1 VVGGYRSHYFLPPPD
16 WLFAGRGLELR
27 PVVFR
32 IMEVEHEREII
43 GPASS
48 YYVSQRLR
56 LHYVDWG
63 NESAPPL
70 LLIHGNK
77 DHARSWDWV
86 ARSLR
91 DEYHVIAPDLR
102 GHGDSAWAIGGHYM
116 LNEFVLDIAQ
126 LIETLGLHPVTI
138 VSHSLGG
145 AVALQYAAVYPERVH
160 KLVAIEGLGPP
171 PEMLKKHLGS
181 PPWKL
186 IKNWIEQVRGLS
198 GRQPRRYPD
207 IDAAARRM
215 QEENSFLSPEQ
226 ARHLT
231 VHGMA
236 RNEDGTFSWKFDNY
250 TRAFFPQ
257 SFDPSQRKGMWERI
271 SCPTLLIRG
280 SESWA
285 SDPEQ
290 DGRAD
295 AFQQAELVN
304 IEGAGHWVHHDRLS
318 EFLGVVRRFLA
329 GKTD

>member
-1 VVGGYRSHYFLPPPD
+1 MVSNHN
-16 WLFAGRGLELR
+16 
-27 PVVFR
+27 
-32 IMEVEHEREII
+32 REII

-56 LHYVDWG
+56 LHFVDWG
-63 NESAPPL
+63 NEEAPPL

-86 ARSLR
+86 ARELR

-116 LNEFVLDIAQ
+116 INEFVLDIAQ
-126 LIETLGLHPVTI
+126 LISTLGLQPLTI
-138 VSHSLGG
+138 VAHSLGG
-145 AVALQYAAVYPERVH
+145 AVALQYAAVYPEHVS

-171 PEMLKKHLGS
+171 PKMIEEHINA

-186 IKNWIEQVRGLS
+186 IENWIEQVRKLS
-198 GRQPRRYPD
+198 SRQPRRYPD

-215 QEENSFLSPEQ
+215 QEENPFLSPEQ
-226 ARHLT
+226 AHHLT
-231 VHGMA
+231 VHGVA

-257 SFDPSQRKGMWERI
+257 SFQPEQRLGMWERI

-285 SDPEQ
+285 SDPAD
-290 DGRAD
+290 DGRAA
-295 AFQQAELVN
+295 AFKRATLVN
-304 IEGAGHWVHHDRLS
+304 IEGAGHWVHHDRLN
-318 EFLGVVRRFLA
+318 EFLGVVRDFLA
-329 GKTD
+329 EDPAPGDQGK